1 MRMKNGERRRQ
12 REGREEGRKEQKEG
26 GSHTLPQRLLALAAR
41 RAKWALQPLPFMDP
55 SLLFSTKRHRW
66 AVGLGALGQLL
77 PQPLP

>member
-1 MRMKNGERRRQ
+1 MEEEDGGGKEEKR
-12 REGREEGRKEQKEG
+12 EGRKEQKEG
-26 GSHTLPQRLLALAAR
+26 GSHPLPQRLLALVAR

-55 SLLFSTKRHRW
+55 SLLFSTKGHRW